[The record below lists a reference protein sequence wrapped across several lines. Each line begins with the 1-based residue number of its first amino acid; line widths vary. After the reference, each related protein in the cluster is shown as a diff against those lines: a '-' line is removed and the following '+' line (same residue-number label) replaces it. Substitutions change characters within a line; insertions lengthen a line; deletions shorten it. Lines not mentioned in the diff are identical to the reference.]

1 MPDRHLSFAD
11 DVADI
16 DDGNGRKPSGIFTVD
31 GSPHHDDDELL
42 EPTNDHIS
50 TGAEGKVI
58 PFNRDPRQPDAF
70 IRGEIVGLRRLLEQ
84 VINFRGVSEA
94 ILPLDPNAAEI
105 VLADADIRIGVRL
118 HHDGAD
124 DHWEV
129 WARSKEGSINAFPD
143 KSVRL
148 QFLSLSLSVMSSK
161 EHGSSALGLGAIAH
175 RYQRGEINKAYV
187 QLDDNQTA
195 HNFRIA
201 EAVSAMRTVYGYV
214 LRALPFDVAFQQLV
228 G

>member
-1 MPDRHLSFAD
+1 MPDRHLFFAD
-11 DVADI
+11 YVADI
-16 DDGNGRKPSGIFTVD
+16 DDGNGRKPSGIFKVD
-31 GSPHHDDDELL
+31 GSRHHDDELL
-42 EPTNDHIS
+42 KPINDHIS

-58 PFNRDPRQPDAF
+58 PFNRGQRQPDAF

-124 DHWEV
+124 NHWEV
-129 WARSKEGSINAFPD
+129 WARSKDGSINVFPD
-143 KSVRL
+143 KDVRL
-148 QFLSLSLSVMSSK
+148 QFLSLSLSVMSSN
-161 EHGSSALGLGAIAH
+161 EHGRSALGLGVIAH
-175 RYQRGEINKAYV
+175 RYQCGEINQAHV
-187 QLDDNQTA
+187 LLEDSQMT
-195 HNFRIA
+195 HNFRTA
-201 EAVSAMRTVYGYV
+201 DAVSAMRTVYGYI

>member
-11 DVADI
+11 DRAD
-16 DDGNGRKPSGIFTVD
+16 GGGACTTSGFFTVD
-31 GSPHHDDDELL
+31 GARHHGEIVTPVHDKVRD
-42 EPTNDHIS
+42 
-50 TGAEGKVI
+50 GAEGRVI
-58 PFNRDPRQPDAF
+58 PINRGQRQPDSF
-70 IRGEIVGLRRLLEQ
+70 IKVEIAGLRRLLEQ

-143 KSVRL
+143 RSVRL
-148 QFLSLSLSVMSSK
+148 QFLSLSLSVMSSN
-161 EHGSSALGLGAIAH
+161 EHGRSALGLGVIAH
-175 RYQRGEINKAYV
+175 RYQCREINQAHV
-187 QLDDNQTA
+187 LLEDSQMT
-195 HNFRIA
+195 HNFRTA
-201 EAVSAMRTVYGYV
+201 DAVSAMRTVYGYV